1 MSSSFKSKGGLGRL
15 PRALRDSIA
24 GLRAAWRHEAAF
36 RQELLVGIPLIVA
49 APWLAPDRLRALL
62 LVASV
67 VLVWIVELLNSAVE
81 ALADAVTL
89 ERHPL
94 LGRAKEIGSAAVLMA
109 LLLAATVWLIVLGP

>member
-1 MSSSFKSKGGLGRL
+1 M
-15 PRALRDSIA
+15 A

-36 RQELLVGIPLIVA
+36 RQELLVGVPLVLA

-67 VLVWIVELLNSAVE
+67 VLVWIVELLNSALE

-109 LLLAATVWLIVLGP
+109 LLLAAMVWLTVLWR